1 MSSSKKIIEFA
12 ETLSMLLVEKHI
24 IKPSHQYYDDLDHL
38 CWLSKNL
45 YNATLYT
52 VRQYYFANKQFL
64 NYQAIN
70 KMFVSCNQ
78 PDYRA
83 LPAKVAQHTQ
93 MLVDRNFNS
102 FFRLLELKV
111 QGKYDRLINIPK
123 YLNKK
128 TGRQVVHYAKGAI
141 SFKKQ
146 GFIQLSKTHIKIK
159 TSQTKE
165 SVQFVRLV
173 PKNHYIA
180 IEIGY
185 HVNEP
190 EQKVNDNVLAIDI
203 GVNNIASCVTTDGGK
218 YLVNGRQLKYINHN
232 YNKAVADAK
241 SKLKLT
247 HNQNSSHYIH
257 QITNKRN
264 NRLNDY
270 LHKIT
275 TYIVNHAVSKDIG
288 TIVVGYNKEWKQ
300 DTNMGKVN
308 NQNFVH
314 IPFYRLINLL
324 AYKCRLKGI
333 RFQTIAEAYT
343 SKCSFIDDEEIKK
356 HQSYSG
362 RRISRELFK
371 TKNGLII
378 NADINGAYNILKK
391 YMQKNA
397 TWNEQLSQTLVQ
409 ACSMPSVR
417 KINIRLS

>member
-1 MSSSKKIIEFA
+1 
-12 ETLSMLLVEKHI
+12 MLLVEKHI
-24 IKPSHQYYDDLDHL
+24 IKPHHKYYDELDHL
-38 CWLSKNL
+38 CLLSKNL
-45 YNATLYT
+45 YNSTLYT

-64 NYQAIN
+64 SYQAVN
-70 KMFVSCNQ
+70 KLFVSSNQ
-78 PDYRA
+78 PDYRV
-83 LPAKVAQHTQ
+83 LPTRVSQHTQ
-93 MLVDRNFNS
+93 MLVDYNFRS
-102 FFRLLELKV
+102 FFALLKLKAK
-111 QGKYDRLINIPK
+111 GKYDKSVKIPK

-128 TGRQVVHYAKGAI
+128 SGRQVVHYEKGALSFKAKG
-141 SFKKQ
+141 
-146 GFIQLSKTHIKIK
+146 FIKLSKTNIKIK
-159 TSQTKE
+159 TKLTKE
-165 SVQFVRLV
+165 TVQFVRLV
-173 PKNHYIA
+173 PKNNYVV

-185 HVNEP
+185 NVNEP
-190 EQKVNDNVLAIDI
+190 ELKVNNNVLAIDI
-203 GVNNIASCVTTDGGK
+203 GVNNIASCVTTDGDK

-241 SKLKLT
+241 SKLKIT
-247 HNQNSSHYIH
+247 HNQDSSKYII

-264 NRLNDY
+264 HRINDY

-275 TYIVNHAVSKDIG
+275 TYIVNHAVSKNIG

-308 NQNFVH
+308 NQNFVN

-333 RFQTIAEAYT
+333 KFQTITEAYT

-397 TWNEQLSQTLVQ
+397 TWNESLSQTLVQ
-409 ACSMPSVR
+409 VCSVPSVR

>member
-1 MSSSKKIIEFA
+1 MV
-12 ETLSMLLVEKHI
+12 LVEKHI
-24 IKPSHQYYDDLDHL
+24 IKSKHQYYDALDHL
-38 CWLSKNL
+38 CLLSKNL

-64 NYQAIN
+64 NYQAVN
-70 KMFVSCNQ
+70 KMYVGCNH
-78 PDYRA
+78 PDYRI

-93 MLVDRNFNS
+93 MLVDRNFKS
-102 FFRLLELKV
+102 FFELLKLKG
-111 QGKYDRLINIPK
+111 QGKYNKPIKIPR

-128 TGRQVVHYAKGAI
+128 AGRQVVHYAKGAL
-141 SFKKQ
+141 SFKEK
-146 GFIQLSKTHIKIK
+146 GFIKLSKTNIKIK
-159 TSQTKE
+159 TKLTKE

-173 PKNHYIA
+173 PRNNYIA

-185 HVNEP
+185 NVKEP
-190 EQKVNDNVLAIDI
+190 ALKSNNNVLAIDI
-203 GVNNIASCVTTDGGK
+203 GVNNIASCVTTDGDK

-247 HNQNSSHYIH
+247 HNQNSSQYIS
-257 QITNKRN
+257 QIINKRN
-264 NRLNDY
+264 NRINDY

-300 DTNMGKVN
+300 DTKMGKVN
-308 NQNFVH
+308 NQNFVN
-314 IPFYRLINLL
+314 IPFYRLISLL
-324 AYKCRLKGI
+324 EYKCRLKGI
-333 RFQTIAEAYT
+333 KFQTITEEYT
-343 SKCSFIDDEEIKK
+343 SKCSFVDDEEIKK

-397 TWNEQLSQTLVQ
+397 TWNESLSQTLVRV
-409 ACSMPSVR
+409 CSVPSVR
-417 KINIRLS
+417 KVNIRLS

>member
-1 MSSSKKIIEFA
+1 MMNSIIYVCYLKIYI
-12 ETLSMLLVEKHI
+12 TRRS
-24 IKPSHQYYDDLDHL
+24 
-38 CWLSKNL
+38 
-45 YNATLYT
+45 T

-64 NYQAIN
+64 SYQAVN
-70 KMFVSCNQ
+70 KLFVSSNQ

-83 LPAKVAQHTQ
+83 LPTRVSQHTQ
-93 MLVDRNFNS
+93 MLVDYNFRS
-102 FFRLLELKV
+102 FFALLKLKAK
-111 QGKYDRLINIPK
+111 GKYDKSVKIPK

-128 TGRQVVHYAKGAI
+128 SGRQVVHYEKGALSFKAKG
-141 SFKKQ
+141 
-146 GFIQLSKTHIKIK
+146 FIKLSKTNIKIK
-159 TSQTKE
+159 TKLTKE
-165 SVQFVRLV
+165 TVQFVRLV
-173 PKNHYIA
+173 PKNNYVV

-185 HVNEP
+185 NVNEP
-190 EQKVNDNVLAIDI
+190 ELKVNNNVLAIDI
-203 GVNNIASCVTTDGGK
+203 GVNNIASCVTTDGDK

-241 SKLKLT
+241 SKLKIT
-247 HNQNSSHYIH
+247 HNQDSSKYII

-264 NRLNDY
+264 HRINDY

-275 TYIVNHAVSKDIG
+275 TYIVNHAVSKNIG

-308 NQNFVH
+308 NQNFVN

-333 RFQTIAEAYT
+333 KFQTITEAYT

-397 TWNEQLSQTLVQ
+397 TWNESLSQTLVRV
-409 ACSMPSVR
+409 CSVPSVR

>member
-1 MSSSKKIIEFA
+1 MV
-12 ETLSMLLVEKHI
+12 LVEKHI
-24 IKPSHQYYDDLDHL
+24 IKPSYQYYDELDHL

-70 KMFVSCNQ
+70 KMYAGDNQ

-83 LPAKVAQHTQ
+83 LPAKVSKHTQ
-93 MLVDRNFNS
+93 MLVDRNFKS
-102 FFRLLELKV
+102 FFALLKLKE
-111 QGKYDRLINIPK
+111 QEKYNKPIKIPS
-123 YLNKK
+123 YLKK
-128 TGRQVVHYAKGAI
+128 TGRQVVHYEKGAI
-141 SFKKQ
+141 SFKNQ

-159 TSQTKE
+159 TSLTKE

-173 PKNHYIA
+173 PRNHYIA

-185 HVNEP
+185 NVNEP
-190 EQKVNDNVLAIDI
+190 ELKSNDNVLAIDI
-203 GVNNIASCVTTDGGK
+203 GVNNIASCVTTDGDK
-218 YLVNGRQLKYINHN
+218 MLVNGKPLKYINHN
-232 YNKAVADAK
+232 YNKAVANAK
-241 SKLKLT
+241 SKLKT
-247 HNQNSSHYIH
+247 IHNQNSSHYIN

-264 NRLNDY
+264 NRINDY

-300 DTNMGKVN
+300 DTKMGKVN
-308 NQNFVH
+308 NQNFVQ
-314 IPFYRLINLL
+314 IPFYRLINMLE
-324 AYKCRLKGI
+324 YKCRLKGI
-333 RFQTIAEAYT
+333 KFQTITEAYT

-362 RRISRELFK
+362 RRITRELFK

-397 TWNEQLSQTLVQ
+397 TWNETLSQTLVQ

>member
-1 MSSSKKIIEFA
+1 MV
-12 ETLSMLLVEKHI
+12 LVEKHI
-24 IKPSHQYYDDLDHL
+24 IKPKHKYYDEIDHL

-45 YNATLYT
+45 YNATLYHI
-52 VRQYYFANKQFL
+52 RQYYFASKQFL
-64 NYQAIN
+64 NYQAVN
-70 KMFVSCNQ
+70 KIFVDSNN

-83 LPAKVAQHTQ
+83 LPAKVAKHTQ

-102 FFRLLELKV
+102 FFGLLKLKA
-111 QGKYDRLINIPK
+111 QGKYNKPIKIPN
-123 YLNKK
+123 YLKK
-128 TGRQVVHYAKGAI
+128 TGRQVVHYEKGAI
-141 SFKKQ
+141 SFKAQ
-146 GFIQLSKTHIKIK
+146 GFIKLSKTNIKIK
-159 TSQTKE
+159 TSLTKE
-165 SVQFVRLV
+165 NVQFVRLV
-173 PKNHYIA
+173 PRNNYIA

-185 HVNEP
+185 NVKEP
-190 EQKVNDNVLAIDI
+190 EQKLNNNVLAIDI
-203 GVNNIASCVTTDGGK
+203 GVNNITSCVTTNGDK

-241 SKLKLT
+241 SKLKIT
-247 HNQNSSHYIH
+247 HNQNSSKYIS

-264 NRLNDY
+264 HRINDY

-275 TYIVNHAVSKDIG
+275 TYIVNHAVSKNIG

-300 DTNMGKVN
+300 DTKMGKVN

-314 IPFYRLINLL
+314 IPFYRLINML

-333 RFQTIAEAYT
+333 KFQTITESYT
-343 SKCSFIDDEEIKK
+343 SKCSFIDNEEIKK
-356 HQSYSG
+356 HTSYYG

-397 TWNEQLSQTLVQ
+397 TWNELLSQTLVQ
-409 ACSMPSVR
+409 VCSVPSVR
-417 KINIRLS
+417 KVNIRLS